1 MENNNTF
8 TIVLHR
14 EDLQLLTD
22 AIYNAVGMYNPVGE
36 DFVRLQFFQGYF
48 QGLLDME
55 ITIKRSS

>member
-36 DFVRLQFFQGYF
+36 DFVRLQFFQG
-48 QGLLDME
+48 LLDME